1 MMGVKTM
8 KVALV
13 GATGYGGVELIRLLH
28 NHPVFELNAIYS
40 HSKGGE
46 SIRSYYP
53 HLTGAVELIMDDIDP
68 EKIKA
73 KSDLVFLA
81 VPAGISRDW
90 SKKLRD
96 AGLKVVDLS
105 GDFRLEDVEDY
116 RKWYKKDPIAKE
128 ELEGVVFGLADIV
141 KDEIRNAAFI
151 SNPGCYPTAS
161 VLGLYPLAKN
171 KMIVKNSIVI
181 DAKSGVTGAGRGASV
196 ANLFSEI
203 DENLKIYKVNNHQHT
218 PEIEQQLNRWDPE
231 IGMIT
236 FETHLI
242 PMNRGIMAT
251 EYVDLK
257 SPVTALELHRLYKE
271 TYKDVKFVRVRPLG
285 EFPSTKEVQGS
296 NYCDIG
302 VSVNERT
309 GKAVIVSVIDNL
321 VKGAAGQAI
330 QNANIWTGLD
340 EAAGLDLLPMYP

>member
-1 MMGVKTM
+1 MN
-8 KVALV
+8 VALI
-13 GATGYGGVELIRLLH
+13 GATGYAGVELIRLLH
-28 NHPVFELNAIYS
+28 GHPVFHLNAIYS

-46 SIRSYYP
+46 SIRSYFP
-53 HLTGAVELIMDDIDP
+53 HLSGLFELVMDDIDP
-68 EKIKA
+68 EAVKA

-81 VPAGISRDW
+81 VPPGISKDW
-90 SKKLRD
+90 SRKLRD

-105 GDFRLEDVEDY
+105 GDFRLEDPEEY
-116 RKWYKKDPIAKE
+116 RTWYGREPVAAE

-141 KDEIRNAAFI
+141 PDEIRKASFI

-161 VLGLYPLAKN
+161 VLGLYPLAK
-171 KMIVKNSIVI
+171 KGLIVPDSIVI
-181 DAKSGVTGAGRGASV
+181 DAKSGVTGAGRSASV
-196 ANLFSEI
+196 GNLFAEMSG
-203 DENLKIYKVNNHQHT
+203 NLKIYKVNAHQHT
-218 PEIEQQLNRWDPE
+218 PEIEQQLNRWDPK
-231 IGMIT
+231 IGMVT

-242 PMNRGIMAT
+242 PMNRGIMVT

-257 SPVTALELHRLYKE
+257 EAMTAQELHDLYSAAYE
-271 TYKDVKFVRVRPLG
+271 GTRFVRVRPLG

-309 GKAVIVSVIDNL
+309 HKAVIVAVIDNL

-330 QNANIWTGLD
+330 QNANIWMGLD
-340 EAAGLDLLPMYP
+340 EAAGLDLMPMYP